1 MEPWGFG
8 EVGKSN
14 RTKGRKGGRDEM
26 GWNETG
32 VREWEGGRGIHEIRV
47 VKSGK
52 EQREP
57 GSGKRELDFR
67 KKGNKAKSCPKDAPS
82 WMLDIC

>member
-1 MEPWGFG
+1 MEKWEKAIGRR
-8 EVGKSN
+8 VGKEGGMKWDGMKRGFEN
-14 RTKGRKGGRDEM
+14 GR
-26 GWNETG
+26 
-32 VREWEGGRGIHEIRV
+32 GGRGIHEIRV

-82 WMLDIC
+82 

>member
-1 MEPWGFG
+1 MEKWEKAIGG
-8 EVGKSN
+8 RVGKEGGMKRGFEN
-14 RTKGRKGGRDEM
+14 GR
-26 GWNETG
+26 
-32 VREWEGGRGIHEIRV
+32 GGRGIHDIRV

-82 WMLDIC
+82 